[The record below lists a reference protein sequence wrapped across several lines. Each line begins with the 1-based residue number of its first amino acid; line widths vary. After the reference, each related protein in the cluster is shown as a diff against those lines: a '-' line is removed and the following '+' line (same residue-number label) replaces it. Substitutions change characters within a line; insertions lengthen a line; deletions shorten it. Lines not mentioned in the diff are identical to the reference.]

1 VAVTPEVTRLWNAEI
16 GEGARLPYALLCFD
30 TQDRIGYQAWVDS
43 LLAHIEG
50 LNAVLSIYEKDRRGN
65 N

>member
-30 TQDRIGYQAWVDS
+30 TQDRISYQAWVDS

-50 LNAVLSIYEKDRRGN
+50 LKAILAVYERERRGG
-65 N
+65 